1 MISIIAGTNRSKS
14 NTLKVARTCHELL
27 EGLHCKS
34 QILSL
39 EALPKDFF
47 FAELYGEQSESFQ
60 QLVEKYIHSTD
71 QIVFVIPEYHGSFP
85 GVLKAFMDALNGEDV
100 ENKKAFLVGVASGH
114 AGGLR
119 PLGQFTEVLHH
130 LKMEVYSR
138 KPKLSGID
146 KLVDEDRI
154 TENAALDTLKTA
166 LEGYL
171 KF

>member
-14 NTLKVARTCHELL
+14 NTIKVARSCQELL
-27 EGLHCKS
+27 NGLQCES
-34 QILSL
+34 QVLPL
-39 EALPKDFF
+39 EDLPKDFF
-47 FAELYGEQSESFQ
+47 FAELYGEQSESFKR
-60 QLVEKYIHSTD
+60 LVEKYIHSAD
-71 QIVFVIPEYHGSFP
+71 QIIFVIPEYHGSFP

-146 KLVDEDRI
+146 RLVDDDRI
-154 TENAALDTLKTA
+154 TEKTTLDILKAA

>member
-14 NTLKVARTCHELL
+14 NTIKVARSCHEILV
-27 EGLHCKS
+27 GLNCES
-34 QILSL
+34 QIFSL

-60 QLVEKYIHSTD
+60 RLLEKYIHSAD
-71 QIVFVIPEYHGSFP
+71 QIIFVIPEYHGSFP

-154 TENAALDTLKTA
+154 TESAALDTLKTA

>member
-14 NTLKVARTCHELL
+14 NSIKAAQSCHELL
-27 EGLHCKS
+27 NGLQRES

-47 FAELYGEQSESFQ
+47 FAELYGEHSESFK
-60 QLVEKYIHSTD
+60 QLVEKYIHSAD
-71 QIVFVIPEYHGSFP
+71 QIIFVIPEYHGSFP
-85 GVLKAFMDALNGEDV
+85 GVLKAFMDALNSEDV
-100 ENKKAFLVGVASGH
+100 ENKKALLVGVASGH

-130 LKMEVYSR
+130 LKIEVYSR
-138 KPKLSGID
+138 KPKLSHID
-146 KLVDEDRI
+146 KLVDDDRI
-154 TENAALDTLKTA
+154 TEKTSLDKLKAAI
-166 LEGYL
+166 EGFL